1 MWLNYD
7 QRKHLASVI
16 DKAAIAY
23 FAVVGYTSYT
33 KGDWLMFVH
42 ALVAFA
48 GIGRP
53 EKFFETL
60 RQTGALLAASHAF
73 ADHHVYTNAELEF
86 LRAEAR
92 SASALLVATAK
103 DHVRMGA
110 PSDVHVLDVAL
121 APDEPGDLEDLLAQ
135 GLARARRR

>member
-23 FAVVGYTSYT
+23 FAVVGYTSFT

-48 GIGRP
+48 GI
-53 EKFFETL
+53 EAV
-60 RQTGALLAASHAF
+60 ALLA
-73 ADHHVYTNAELEF
+73 
-86 LRAEAR
+86 LRSE
-92 SASALLVATAK
+92 K
-103 DHVRMGA
+103 A
-110 PSDVHVLDVAL
+110 PQSKEVKDVH
-121 APDEPGDLEDLLAQ
+121 
-135 GLARARRR
+135 